1 MAGWLRKPDSA
12 VVVSAVTFLVILID
26 KVYGHLGPRTSGFL
40 GLLGI
45 SAIRSLSDVWTVA
58 QLWRSFE
65 NFESSSF
72 NAWTP
77 PERHR
82 IDLDRLEEICVNDR
96 ILDPLFPGKHTD
108 SQGTWLKHDDN
119 PGTTDSLSCLHP
131 YYGHHTYRRVRLKLI
146 PAGLYIIVWL
156 FNSEWSSWKGDTV
169 AFSVLLELS
178 QILIYLLV
186 RQRRSFFYTNSTVY
200 AFAKPDRYLE

>member
-26 KVYGHLGPRTSGFL
+26 KVYGHLGPRTSGLL

-82 IDLDRLEEICVNDR
+82 IDLDRLEA
-96 ILDPLFPGKHTD
+96 DPGVDGLASAPQKAGRVQLHELVF
-108 SQGTWLKHDDN
+108 SRDN
-119 PGTTDSLSCLHP
+119 FS
-131 YYGHHTYRRVRLKLI
+131 
-146 PAGLYIIVWL
+146 VWI
-156 FNSEWSSWKGDTV
+156 FNAEWSSWKGDTV

-186 RQRRSFFYTNSTVY
+186 WQRRSFFYTKTAVY
-200 AFAKPDRYLE
+200 ASAKPDRYLE